1 MSTES
6 DPVEPRP
13 FGCALGSGLN
23 AGGLQPADVTHARAT
38 LKTPVPPYALEI
50 QTYGARPAKMPTP
63 PRTCWV
69 PPATGCQLNPKR
81 GERTVVLCGFE
92 AVLKPI
98 VLCTVG
104 LNDGV
109 SGNDGRSA
117 RTPNVRVML
126 LFMCH

>member
-1 MSTES
+1 MRSTAS
-6 DPVEPRP
+6 EPAAP
-13 FGCALGSGLN
+13 SFGWAAGSGLN
-23 AGGLQPADVTHARAT
+23 AGTVQLLALQVSAT
-38 LKTPVPPYALEI
+38 CSTPVPPYALEI

-69 PPATGCQLNPKR
+69 PPTTGCQLNPKR

-126 LFMCH
+126 